1 MRPTYLAE
9 IQLELNALGLQRLGA
24 GGRHRLIVAMM
35 WRPDAARAHGADSGE
50 AAIELGWTRGKVVR
64 PHAPGTDRQR
74 DQDDKH
80 FDEWGG
86 EPGHRATNASAM
98 PCHGVRSLH
107 DAARGCSRA
116 DLRFVIEL
124 QP

>member
-1 MRPTYLAE
+1 
-9 IQLELNALGLQRLGA
+9 
-24 GGRHRLIVAMM
+24 M

-64 PHAPGTDRQR
+64 PHAPSTDRQR

-86 EPGHRATNASAM
+86 EPGHGATKGKRHALPWCPFVARCGARLLPGRPQARNRIAVLNRTRAGPLREPALDGPLTF
-98 PCHGVRSLH
+98 
-107 DAARGCSRA
+107 
-116 DLRFVIEL
+116 DL
-124 QP
+124 